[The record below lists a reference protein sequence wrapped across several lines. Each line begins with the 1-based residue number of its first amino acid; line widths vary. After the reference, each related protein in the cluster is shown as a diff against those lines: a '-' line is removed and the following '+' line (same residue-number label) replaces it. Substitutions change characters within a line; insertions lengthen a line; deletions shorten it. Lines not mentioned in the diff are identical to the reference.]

1 MLKTEGKRGTMESL
15 SMTLE
20 VPIHEPTTTPL
31 VPREGSQ
38 REARMKLSYNRDQ
51 STAVPFHS
59 FSESQDDSD
68 EDWDEFVMGSQAVG
82 LFDSAGEASQGCAPR
97 RSHRRQTTVNLEA
110 LRSAFLAVPDDG
122 TGRLDD
128 LIEELGAPVRV
139 DQALSSQCKRRAFGA
154 VTHRISALKRQG
166 GPGLEAVLADLE
178 QARCV
183 TLMNSLW
190 LEGGSLDMAD
200 AAGHPLPCST
210 LSSICSSS
218 HPSSEKVD
226 EATAPGPACKGGSA
240 RRMHRL
246 CDVTRS
252 RVAHHAVETHE
263 PGQAS
268 SPSPLEAEQ
277 PQCGPAFMHLRWK
290 HNLHRSRS
298 AKRSSPGWQA
308 PSIDGAC
315 VAQQP
320 FSCP

>member
-1 MLKTEGKRGTMESL
+1 MGPL
-15 SMTLE
+15 SVTLE

-31 VPREGSQ
+31 LSQKGSQ

-51 STAVPFHS
+51 STAVPFHC
-59 FSESQDDSD
+59 FSESQDDFD

-82 LFDSAGEASQGCAPR
+82 LFDSAGEASQGCAPW
-97 RSHRRQTTVNLEA
+97 RSHRSQTTVNLEA
-110 LRSAFLAVPDDG
+110 LRSAFLAVPDED

-139 DQALSSQCKRRAFGA
+139 CQALSSQCKGRAFGA

-183 TLMNSLW
+183 TLMNSSW
-190 LEGGSLDMAD
+190 LEGGSPDTAD
-200 AAGHPLPCST
+200 AGHPPPCST
-210 LSSICSSS
+210 LLSICSSS
-218 HPSSEKVD
+218 HPSLDKVD

-240 RRMHRL
+240 KRMRRM

-252 RVAHHAVETHE
+252 RVVHHAVETHE

-268 SPSPLEAEQ
+268 SPGPLEAEQ
-277 PQCGPAFMHLRWK
+277 PQCGSAFMHLRWK

-298 AKRSSPGWQA
+298 AKSSSPGWQV

-315 VAQQP
+315 DAQQP